1 MKKNLSIRLD
11 EKDYKTL
18 EINSKAFEKN
28 KNELIRELI
37 RKADIDDIK
46 AFNENLK
53 EVLILKR
60 SISNNL
66 NQLAKQG
73 HDVKNFKEV
82 EKELEKLWQSLKQ

>member
-37 RKADIDDIK
+37 RKADINDIK